1 MKKEWAARTFFHS
14 DRIGQYRSRFT
25 IHLGRNMKIGARFF
39 ILYLILINVT
49 AFLLMGIDKRRA
61 VGHKWRI
68 PEKTLFLSAWMLG
81 SIGANLGMQVFRHKT
96 KHKSFVF
103 GMPLILIIQ
112 TAAALSLF
120 FYFQ

>member
-1 MKKEWAARTFFHS
+1 
-14 DRIGQYRSRFT
+14 
-25 IHLGRNMKIGARFF
+25 MKIGTKIF
-39 ILYLILINVT
+39 ILYLVLINVI

-61 VGHKWRI
+61 VRHRWRI
-68 PEKTLFLSAWMLG
+68 PEKTLFLSALLLG

-112 TAAALSLF
+112 AAAVLYFL
-120 FYFQ
+120 FYF

>member
-1 MKKEWAARTFFHS
+1 
-14 DRIGQYRSRFT
+14 
-25 IHLGRNMKIGARFF
+25 MKIGTKIF
-39 ILYLILINVT
+39 ILYLVLINVI

-61 VGHKWRI
+61 VRHRWRI
-68 PEKTLFLSAWMLG
+68 PEKTLFLSALLLG

-112 TAAALSLF
+112 TAAVLYFL
-120 FYFQ
+120 FYF